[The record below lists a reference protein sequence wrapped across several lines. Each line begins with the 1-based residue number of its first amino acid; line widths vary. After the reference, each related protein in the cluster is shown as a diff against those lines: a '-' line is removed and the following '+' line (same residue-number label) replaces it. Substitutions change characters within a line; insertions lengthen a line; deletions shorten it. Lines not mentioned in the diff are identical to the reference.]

1 MGNIGHLLE
10 VKVIA
15 RNRVKECRM
24 KLCFCQPIQLS
35 LKLCCQNVGKN
46 RKEKILTAYYQA
58 VRVFFGAPDRTRTY
72 TA

>member
-46 RKEKILTAYYQA
+46 RKEKILTAYY
-58 VRVFFGAPDRTRTY
+58 
-72 TA
+72 